1 MKVKKIIIVLYIVVV
16 AVMAAAT
23 IIEKYQG
30 TAYVSEHIYGAWWFS
45 LLWGLL
51 AAAGIWWMVKQ
62 LFLTVPGSAVQ
73 TTAINGRRFYVVVL
87 HLSFV
92 IILLGALL
100 THLTA
105 RRGAIHLREGETTN
119 TYVTEDMV
127 THPLPFS
134 LRLDRFDITYH
145 EGTQAPADYA
155 SHLTITP
162 LPTRNGSATHT
173 ADGGSAAITKGP
185 ATTVDG
191 GSAAIA
197 KSPAITAS
205 VSMNRIASYKGY
217 RLYQSGY
224 DPDGHGTILALNSD
238 PWGIPVTYC
247 GYALL
252 FFALIWMLVTPHGT
266 YRQLLRSPLLK
277 KGAALSLLLV
287 CSVLL
292 PSGRLCSGVAAAP
305 AFAASAAPVSA
316 AEALPPTLPAE
327 TAARFGR
334 LNMLY
339 NDRICPVQTYAL
351 DFTKKLCGSRS
362 YKGLTAEQVLT
373 GFIFWPDEWRAE
385 PVIKVKG
392 GALKD
397 RLQLPDRCSVNLFFN
412 PTMGGY
418 ILGPY
423 IEEYYGG
430 NHDAFHK
437 DVAKMDDR
445 LMLIMELS
453 QGTPLR
459 LFPYTAA
466 VTAATAPYT
475 ATTPAVSTAGLIS
488 WSAPTGKLP
497 ADIDNDTQLF
507 MRHLLPLLTEEAHA
521 AHFDRVDQII
531 QKLEKYQQQHG
542 GSSIPSATQLQAE
555 YLYNKVPFATIL
567 FMLNLTLGFFTL
579 GLFIYSMRQQ
589 PTASVRRGRQR
600 LMPTLFRIAHGILLL
615 VLGTLTLCLVLRWII
630 TGHVPMANG
639 YETMLTMA
647 WFVIVLSLIAYSRF
661 PVVLTFGFLLSGFFL
676 LVSHINQMDPQ
687 IGHLMPVLNSPL
699 LSIHV
704 SVIMMAFALLALTFI
719 CGVTALCLPAMRE
732 QLQLLSRLFLY
743 PALTTLGLGI
753 FIGAIWAN
761 ISWGTYWSWDPKE
774 TWALITFMV
783 YAVVVHTQS
792 IPVFRHPLPYHIY
805 MTLAFLTILMTYFGV
820 NYFLGGM
827 HSYA

>member
-127 THPLPFS
+127 THPLPFA

-162 LPTRNGSATHT
+162 LPTRNGSPAHT

-191 GSAAIA
+191 GSAAIT

-277 KGAALSLLLV
+277 KGAALSLHLV

-305 AFAASAAPVSA
+305 AFAA
-316 AEALPPTLPAE
+316 EARPPTLPAE

-351 DFTKKLCGSRS
+351 DFTKKLCGRRS

-459 LFPYTAA
+459 LFPYTTPAA
-466 VTAATAPYT
+466 PPSDA

-488 WSAPTGKLP
+488 WSAPAGKLA

-531 QKLEKYQQQHG
+531 EKLEKYQQQHG
-542 GSSIPSATQLQAE
+542 GSSIPTVTQLQAE
-555 YLYNKVPFATIL
+555 YIYNKVPFATIL
-567 FMLNLTLGFFTL
+567 FMLNLTLGFLTL

-589 PTASVRRGRQR
+589 PTTPVRRGRQR

-615 VLGTLTLCLVLRWII
+615 VLGTLTLCLTLRWII

-743 PALTTLGLGI
+743 PAMTTLGLGI

-792 IPVFRHPLPYHIY
+792 IPVFRRPLPYHIY